1 MFNLII
7 EAFRVSRSGLR
18 VKILQTKL
26 GSARPA
32 TRDPK
37 HATKERTQHGQAG
50 TNYHKGTKTQRKPSV
65 TFHLCVLVSWW
76 RKYFATESIKIA
88 IKQLIVL
95 LLEGVLFHH
104 LHDIKLS
111 VFKNKPL
118 GRGGL
123 TAIKCDDN
131 RLFKP
136 P

>member
-1 MFNLII
+1 MGKRQINRKNEGLNIKDIIYCQRRLFMRMPYFSVNL
-7 EAFRVSRSGLR
+7 
-18 VKILQTKL
+18 
-26 GSARPA
+26 
-32 TRDPK
+32 
-37 HATKERTQHGQAG
+37 
-50 TNYHKGTKTQRKPSV
+50 
-65 TFHLCVLVSWW
+65 
-76 RKYFATESIKIA
+76 SIA
-88 IKQLIVL
+88 YPIVL